1 MELGSMALQMADF
14 SWLSLLI
21 LLFPLGAGITLL
33 MPAHKARWTALTI
46 NLLAVLITFGIVIGF
61 DNQFHG
67 FQYVEKYTWISS
79 LNIHY
84 FLGIDGLSVLFLPA
98 TSLLFTAVILASW
111 NSISKLRNLYFALLL
126 MLESAVLGVFVSLDT
141 IMFILFW
148 EISLIPLFFLIS
160 LWGVGANR
168 RYAGMKYV
176 LFMMGGGLPILFA
189 FVLLAVGGESGNYV
203 FDYTELIKTA
213 SENEYQTI
221 IFFLLLFGFGVKTPL
236 FPMHT
241 WLPVLAQEGHPATV
255 ATIVGLK
262 LGAYGLL
269 RFTVPM
275 APDAA
280 QTFQGLLVG
289 LGVLGVIYGGIA
301 ALNQTNIRRML
312 AFSSLSHVGLI
323 VIGIATLSQQ
333 GIQGAVFQLLN
344 LTMVAGGLFLLT
356 GFLYQR
362 VGSTDTVSLGGV
374 AKTMP
379 LLTAFFFF
387 LALANIGVPAT
398 STFPAEFLLIVSA
411 LGHYTGVGLAVLF
424 GIVLNAAY
432 MLEIFR
438 KSFLGECRNDIIL
451 NAGDLKKREIL
462 IALILSLMVL
472 IFGFFPQLILGTIE
486 VSAQG
491 WVNLFS
497 K

>member
-1 MELGSMALQMADF
+1 MELGSIPLQAADF
-14 SWLSLLI
+14 SWLSFLI
-21 LLFPLGAGITLL
+21 LLFPLGAAITLL
-33 MPAHKARWTALTI
+33 MPAREARWAALSI
-46 NLLAVLITFGIVIGF
+46 NLIALLITLGIVIGF
-61 DNQFHG
+61 DSQLQG

-98 TSLLFTAVILASW
+98 TTLLFTAVVLASW
-111 NSISKLRNLYFALLL
+111 NSINKLRNLYFALILI
-126 MLESAVLGVFVSLDT
+126 LESAVLGVFISLDT

-189 FVLLAVGGESGNYV
+189 FVLLAIGGESSNYV
-203 FDYTELIKTA
+203 FDYTELVKTA
-213 SENEYQTI
+213 SDNEYQTI

-280 QTFQGLLVG
+280 QTFQGLMVG
-289 LGVLGVIYGGIA
+289 LGVIGVIYGGIA

-344 LTMVAGGLFLLT
+344 LTMVAGGLLLLT

-362 VGSTDTVSLGGV
+362 VGSTDSVSLGGI

-387 LALANIGVPAT
+387 LALANIGIPAT

-424 GIVLNAAY
+424 GVVLSAAY
-432 MLEIFR
+432 MLSIFR

-451 NAGDLKKREIL
+451 NARDLKKREIT
-462 IALILSLMVL
+462 IALVLSLVVL

-486 VSAQG
+486 VSAQE

>member
-1 MELGSMALQMADF
+1 MELGSIALQVADF
-14 SWLSLLI
+14 SWLSFLI
-21 LLFPLGAGITLL
+21 LLFPLGATITLL
-33 MPAHKARWTALTI
+33 MPAHKARWAALGI
-46 NLLAVLITFGIVIGF
+46 NLIALLITLGIVVGF
-61 DNQFHG
+61 DSQLQG

-98 TSLLFTAVILASW
+98 TTLLFTAVILASW
-111 NSISKLRNLYFALLL
+111 NSINKLRNLYFALILI
-126 MLESAVLGVFVSLDT
+126 LESAVLGVFVSLDT
-141 IMFILFW
+141 MMFILFW

-160 LWGVGANR
+160 LWGVSANR

-189 FVLLAVGGESGNYV
+189 FVLLAIGGESSNYV

-213 SENEYQTI
+213 SNNEYQTI
-221 IFFLLLFGFGVKTPL
+221 IFFLLLFGFGIKTPL

-280 QTFQGLLVG
+280 QTFQGLLVA
-289 LGVLGVIYGGIA
+289 LGALGVIYGGIA

-362 VGSTDTVSLGGV
+362 VGSTDAVSLGGV
-374 AKTMP
+374 AKSMP

-424 GIVLNAAY
+424 GIVLSAAY
-432 MLEIFR
+432 MLAIFR

-451 NAGDLKKREIL
+451 NARDLKKREIT
-462 IALILSLMVL
+462 IALVLSLVVL

-486 VSAQG
+486 VSAQE